1 MKPLKLIY
9 WSKAFLGIGAAFLC
23 LLLNI
28 WSTELT
34 IFSNLSVAL
43 IVYLVAYYI
52 FKWRFIALVE
62 KPSKI
67 ATTGIGAYF
76 ITWIVGFALFYTL
89 WTSL

>member
-9 WSKAFLGIGAAFLC
+9 WSRAFLGIGAAFLC

-28 WSTELT
+28 WSSELT

-43 IVYLVAYYI
+43 IVYLVTYYI
-52 FKWRFIALVE
+52 LKWRFIALVK

-76 ITWIVGFALFYTL
+76 ITWIVGLGLFFTL

>member
-9 WSKAFLGIGAAFLC
+9 WSRASLGVGAAFLC

-28 WSTELT
+28 FSPGLS
-34 IFSNLSVAL
+34 IFSSLSVAL
-43 IVYLVAYYI
+43 IVYMVAYYI
-52 FKWRFIALVE
+52 FKWKFIALVE

-76 ITWIVGFALFYTL
+76 VTWIVGFGLFYTL

>member
-89 WTSL
+89 WTGP